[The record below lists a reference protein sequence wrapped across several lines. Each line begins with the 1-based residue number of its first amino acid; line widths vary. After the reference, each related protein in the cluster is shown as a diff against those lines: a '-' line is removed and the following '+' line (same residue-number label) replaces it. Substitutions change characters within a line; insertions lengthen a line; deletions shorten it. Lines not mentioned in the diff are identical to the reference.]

1 MLARWQLNHQKV
13 NSTPPQEIRI
23 TQHVFCGT
31 KAVEMAKKLIGLNS
45 NNNNRKLRSRKTYN
59 LEAHECGV
67 MYSSCMYLH
76 LCICL
81 LYSDILS
88 GLMLLR
94 NRT

>member
-1 MLARWQLNHQKV
+1 MYFA
-13 NSTPPQEIRI
+13 
-23 TQHVFCGT
+23 GT
-31 KAVEMAKKLIGLNS
+31 KVVEMANKLIGLNNN
-45 NNNNRKLRSRKTYN
+45 NNNNRKLSRKAYILETY
-59 LEAHECGV
+59 ECGV
-67 MYSSCMYLH
+67 MYRSCMYLH